1 MLIRCT
7 KQLKNKFYMCKD
19 QIFILLLIMKTV
31 FTSVMISLMLF
42 TKGDAPQ
49 YKKNIKSVSNKS
61 LNECKYFFLK
71 HTEL

>member
-1 MLIRCT
+1 
-7 KQLKNKFYMCKD
+7 
-19 QIFILLLIMKTV
+19 MKTV

-71 HTEL
+71 HTELWGLSGIILYCFVLSTFVFS